1 MVNNSFQASLP
12 HIDTLW
18 TRPNLSATYAN
29 ETIELLNLN
38 TYDGIEIIWSGL
50 IPVSG
55 KANYTTSTGFLPF
68 SILTEEIQFNLR
80 FVITNNAVDVREFSI
95 DLANNTITFTGTC
108 SNHRCAPQKIL
119 GYKGFM

>member
-1 MVNNSFQASLP
+1 MP

-18 TRPNLSATYAN
+18 TRPNLLATYAN

-38 TYDGIEIIWSGL
+38 TYDGIEIIWSGM
-50 IPVSG
+50 ISSSG
-55 KANYTTSTGFLPF
+55 TATYTTSTGFLPF
-68 SILTEEIQFNLR
+68 SILTEEKVYFHLR
-80 FVITNNAVDVREFSI
+80 YINNNNTFEDREFSI

-108 SNHRCAPQKIL
+108 SNYRCAPQKIL